1 VSDVLLRERRGGV
14 EVLTLNRPEKRNAL
28 NRELLDAL
36 AATFAELEADDDV
49 RVVVLTGAGDR
60 AFSAG
65 MDLAEFASGGGGGQ
79 SVAERA
85 EGDDDVIDKSR
96 HQIVSWEYPK
106 PIVAALNGATVA
118 GGFEI
123 MLCCDLVVAAEH
135 VKFGLAEVKRGLVP
149 GGGGTLLATRIPMA
163 IALEITLTG
172 DTIDSARALELG
184 LINRVVPSGTEVD
197 EAVALAQQVAD
208 NGPLAVKLVKR
219 LVRAG
224 ATEGGDAAWPPPKE
238 LGAVF
243 ASEDAREGAT
253 AFVEKRPPRFVGR

>member
-1 VSDVLLRERRGGV
+1 MSDVLLRERRDGV

-36 AATFAELEADDDV
+36 ATAFAEIEADDEV
-49 RVVVLTGAGDR
+49 RVVVLTGAGER

-85 EGDDDVIDKSR
+85 DADDDEIDVSR
-96 HQIVSWEYPK
+96 HQIISWEYPK

-123 MLCCDLVVAAEH
+123 MLSCDLVVAAEH
-135 VKFGLAEVKRGLVP
+135 AKFGLAEVKRGLMP

-163 IALEITLTG
+163 VALEITLTG
-172 DTIDSARALELG
+172 DTIDAVRALELG
-184 LINRVVPSGTEVD
+184 LINRVVPSGTEVE
-197 EAVALAQQVAD
+197 EAVALAQKIAG
-208 NGPLAVKLVKR
+208 NGPLAVRVVKKLVR
-219 LVRAG
+219 NG
-224 ATEGGDAAWPPPKE
+224 ATKGGDTAWPPPKE
-238 LGAVF
+238 MGAVF
-243 ASEDAREGAT
+243 ASEDAREGAL